1 MSELADM
8 IRRNMVAMG
17 EEEKEACIHCGTE
30 WYRIHYRD
38 GVCHQCQQLS
48 RPGRTELAARRR
60 TFRRTL
66 AFGAL
71 VIGSLILRMALR

>member
-1 MSELADM
+1 MSGLGETVWS
-8 IRRNMVAMG
+8 NMVAMG

-60 TFRRTL
+60 TFRRML

-71 VIGSLILRMALR
+71 VIGFFLCMALR

>member
-38 GVCHQCQQLS
+38 GVCHQCQQLG
-48 RPGRTELAARRR
+48 RPGRTELAARRC

>member
-1 MSELADM
+1 MSGLGETVWS
-8 IRRNMVAMG
+8 NMVAMG

-71 VIGSLILRMALR
+71 VIGSLILRMVLR